1 MQKRKRQGQHV
12 TISSGVEP
20 SATPTVNPQASSR
33 SFTYA
38 RSAQTGRLSG
48 RQDTVDIGI
57 SPEDIEILQS
67 HPEFCLPSE
76 SLLDF
81 ETLIQDETPDE
92 DAPDNEQDH
101 VSAAEVS
108 AVSIPAALFIECTYV
123 TSRPRQT

>member
-1 MQKRKRQGQHV
+1 MHKRKRQGQRV
-12 TISSGVEP
+12 TITSGGEP
-20 SATPTVNPQASSR
+20 SAPPPVNTNTSSR
-33 SFTYA
+33 SFTYT
-38 RSAQTGRLSG
+38 RSAQTGRMSG
-48 RQDTVDIGI
+48 RQDTVDVGI
-57 SPEDIEILQS
+57 SPEDVEILQS